1 MNTSRRSF
9 IKGAAAVG
17 AFNIIPAR
25 VLWGA
30 TAPSNQLTRALIG
43 FGGIARSVD
52 LGMKFG
58 NHMCPAD
65 WGRPR
70 IIALCDPDSKHTEE
84 GIAKAKEFGYG
95 DISARSRGKNFMDI
109 LADKDVD
116 IVHICTPPHWHGCM
130 SAMAAKAKKDIWCEK
145 PMTRTV
151 GEGIRVAELVKANKV
166 NFRLNTWF
174 RYDWPYYGFGTP
186 VKPIRQI
193 VENNLVSS
201 KGKPMRCVFGAGQGF
216 DWKFFWSG
224 KVNLEPQPVPENLDW
239 DMWLGPAPWKPY
251 NKHRCH
257 GTFRGYWDFDAGGLG
272 DMAQH
277 YLDPLQYLL
286 CKDETSPV
294 KIDYVGPKHHPEVV
308 GRFDRITLT
317 YADGTEVIL
326 DGDQSLKN
334 EPFLRG
340 DLATMW
346 PCKDEKGQVRL
357 WTSHEQAKTQMFGL
371 TDNKT
376 GKAIDVRAKLKELP
390 EPKAQ
395 ITDFYECC
403 RTNKGGNYSL
413 DKRFCLNE
421 DTGFRSC
428 TMFNLAIVAERL
440 GCGFEFDPVALR
452 AKNDT
457 AADRFLYQSM
467 REPWR
472 KEMFEG

>member
-1 MNTSRRSF
+1 MRSSRREF
-9 IKGAAAVG
+9 LKGAAAVG
-17 AFNIIPAR
+17 AFNIIPAK

-30 TAPSNQLTRALIG
+30 TAPSNQLTRAIIG
-43 FGGIARSVD
+43 CGGIS
-52 LGMKFG
+52 KSG
-58 NHMCPAD
+58 NHIPFK
-65 WGRPR
+65 GSRLVG
-70 IIALCDPDSKHTEE
+70 LCDPDQLRVAEKLKMAEDL
-84 GIAKAKEFGYG
+84 GWGKVKAYRDF
-95 DISARSRGKNFMDI
+95 
-109 LADKDVD
+109 LALLDDPSVDV
-116 IVHICTPPHWHGCM
+116 VHICTPPHWHALQ
-130 SAMAAKAKKDIWCEK
+130 SLMAARAGKDIWCEK

-151 GEGIRVAELVKANKV
+151 GEGIRVRDYVKAQKRM
-166 NFRLNTWF
+166 FRLNTWF
-174 RYDWPYYGFGTP
+174 RFQNPYYGFGTP
-186 VKPIRQI
+186 VKPVRKV
-193 VENNLVSS
+193 VENGLLG
-201 KGKPMRCVFGAGQGF
+201 KGPVKCVFGAGQGF
-216 DWKFFWSG
+216 CWKFFWSG

-257 GTFRGYWDFDAGGLG
+257 GTFRGYWDYDAGGLG

-428 TMFNLAIVAERL
+428 TLANLAITAERL
-440 GCGFEFDPVALR
+440 GRGFAFDPVKLR
-452 AKNDT
+452 AVDDP

-467 REPWR
+467 RDRWER
-472 KEMFEG
+472 EFNKA